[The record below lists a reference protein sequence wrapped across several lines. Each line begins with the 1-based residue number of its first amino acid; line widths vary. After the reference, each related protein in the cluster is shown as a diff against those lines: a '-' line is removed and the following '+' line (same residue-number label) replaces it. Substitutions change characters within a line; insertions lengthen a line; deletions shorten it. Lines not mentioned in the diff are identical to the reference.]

1 MAALPKACRPLM
13 IDPSS
18 PIIDLYGSDAPID
31 PNGKHLPWLW
41 ILLLPFVDEK
51 RIVSAFNENKSG
63 LTVEECRRNAFGV
76 SIMFLHLNHK
86 LAVEAKST
94 IRYRP
99 LEETD
104 TDVLNALSK
113 DNEMH
118 DMTYVTE
125 NEESSADAPDSKG
138 DATSDMTSDMPAP
151 AALADMMLFDHPV
164 GDGISGTLSAPP
176 QKWFTLAGPS
186 CTVKAPP
193 TPAPI
198 AFRDLA
204 GNKVIIL
211 TFASPV
217 EVPGS
222 HKSELLP
229 GVILDKSELT
239 NFDLMPRK
247 PPRLNRGG
255 FNIVDLALGIRRGPN
270 PNNILSYNGGGRGG
284 DGQGHH
290 PNQRQYNQG
299 SQPQQFLQHFQNQQQ
314 QYNNNNNNNNN
325 NYNQSYGYEMAHRN
339 GDGRNGQYGGG
350 RDDRDNSRNQYND
363 NGRHNNQNNFNNDS
377 SRDQYSNNGPRSYN
391 NQNNYQNQNQNQ
403 NHRQQNSGGN
413 YSHQQPY
420 APPNN
425 NNQYQ
430 LGNAYTAQVYPPQQ
444 TNTSNGRFSFSTT
457 AGSNSGSSAVSAV
470 SMDSMR
476 AQLAKTLQQQGG
488 RAPPQGPPPGPG
500 SFSSMGRPDN
510 GSQGQGQGQ
519 GQYGGRR

>member
-1 MAALPKACRPLM
+1 M

-18 PIIDLYGSDAPID
+18 PIIDLYSSDAPID

-86 LAVEAKST
+86 LAVEAKSS

-104 TDVLNALSK
+104 ADVLKALSK
-113 DNEMH
+113 DNDAH
-118 DMTYVTE
+118 DMPYVIENE
-125 NEESSADAPDSKG
+125 NEESSADASDSKG
-138 DATSDMTSDMPAP
+138 DATTDTPAP
-151 AALADMMLFDHPV
+151 AALADIMVFDHPV

-186 CTVKAPP
+186 CTVTAPP
-193 TPAPI
+193 TPAPY
-198 AFRDLA
+198 AFHDLA
-204 GNKVIIL
+204 GNKVIIW
-211 TFASPV
+211 TFASPE

-229 GVILDKSELT
+229 GVILEKSELT
-239 NFDLMPRK
+239 NFDLAPRR

-270 PNNILSYNGGGRGG
+270 PNNILSYNGNGRGG
-284 DGQGHH
+284 DGQGHN

-314 QYNNNNNNNNN
+314 QYSNNNNNN
-325 NYNQSYGYEMAHRN
+325 NYNRSYGYEMAHRN
-339 GDGRNGQYGGG
+339 GDGRSGHYGGG
-350 RDDRDNSRNQYND
+350 RDDGSVNRNQYND
-363 NGRHNNQNNFNNDS
+363 NGRN
-377 SRDQYSNNGPRSYN
+377 N
-391 NQNNYQNQNQNQ
+391 NQNNYNNDSNRDQQSYNNGTRPYNNQSNYHNQNQNQ
-403 NHRQQNSGGN
+403 NHQQQNSGGN
-413 YSHQQPY
+413 YSHQSY
-420 APPNN
+420 APH
-425 NNQYQ
+425 NNQQQYQ
-430 LGNAYTAQVYPPQQ
+430 HGNAYSAQAYPPQQ
-444 TNTSNGRFSFSTT
+444 SNAGNGRFSFSTN
-457 AGSNSGSSAVSAV
+457 AGSNSGSSSAISAV

-488 RAPPQGPPPGPG
+488 RGPPPPGPGPG
-500 SFSSMGRPDN
+500 SFSSMGRPDY
-510 GSQGQGQGQ
+510 GSQGQGQNQ